1 MNHTSSGIVD
11 AVLVAGTFETPYR
24 RAGRGP
30 SVLLLAQGTGLLE
43 ALAGELRIFEPLR
56 VPAEPGAPEWI
67 AWLHGLLDGLGLE
80 RPAVVVDA
88 GGAEPVRQLAAAA
101 PDRLGPVVEAS
112 SPAEVRALLLGGN
125 EIIDV

>member
-1 MNHTSSGIVD
+1 MDGTSSGIVD
-11 AVLVAGTFETPYR
+11 AVLVSGTFETPYR

-43 ALAGELRIFEPLR
+43 ALAGELRVFEPLR
-56 VPAEPGAPEWI
+56 APAAPGAAEWI

-88 GGAEPVRQLAAAA
+88 SAAGPVRQLAAAE

-112 SPAEVRALLLGGN
+112 SPSEVRGLLIGGN